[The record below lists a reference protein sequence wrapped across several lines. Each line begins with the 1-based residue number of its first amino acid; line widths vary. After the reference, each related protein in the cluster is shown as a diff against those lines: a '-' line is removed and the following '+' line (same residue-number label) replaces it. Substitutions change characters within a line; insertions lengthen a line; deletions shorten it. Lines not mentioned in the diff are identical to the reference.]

1 MGDGIDLLGCFE
13 SFKAWLAAAVIRSVS
28 LKVAEEMLLCEV
40 IVQHAQMHKTAG
52 LREASISGAA
62 AADRLLRYS
71 SVYVRFVCD
80 LAGKQGMVD
89 ERIAL
94 LEEMY
99 TRICE
104 ENGPADPVLQGI
116 VSRWRS

>member
-1 MGDGIDLLGCFE
+1 
-13 SFKAWLAAAVIRSVS
+13 
-28 LKVAEEMLLCEV
+28 
-40 IVQHAQMHKTAG
+40 
-52 LREASISGAA
+52 
-62 AADRLLRYS
+62 
-71 SVYVRFVCD
+71 
-80 LAGKQGMVD
+80 MVD

-116 VSRWRS
+116 VSEMAGC